1 MPSEEFCLGKYLE
14 KSRLYSSKMI
24 SYRFSTSLC
33 NFQCLSNAAKMLH
46 SHNTKKKQKQAKPN
60 TSKVIATFNLKYNFS
75 NNFHIYQ
82 GKILTS
88 SSAEHYDIQLNSS
101 YGLHSLFYLYVFF
114 IRTHLEKGL
123 WMDIS
128 SLPTVPAASFIT

>member
-1 MPSEEFCLGKYLE
+1 MPSEELCLGKYLE

-46 SHNTKKKQKQAKPN
+46 SHNTKKKKQAKPN

-114 IRTHLEKGL
+114 YKDPFRKGVVDGYL
-123 WMDIS
+123 QSAHS
-128 SLPTVPAASFIT
+128 SCS